1 MRLAPFENEF
11 SRRLTSLLPS
21 APRALGGVAI
31 VGLIGLGVAQQIDT
45 GRINL
50 DIKSEVN
57 SPPADARAASWIA
70 AHSDSTAVI
79 MARHV
84 PLAFHYARRK
94 VVWFPPSSDARLL
107 MQGIRRLKVDYV
119 IVVHRR
125 FSFYLPPDDACFAP
139 LVAAFPN
146 AFRLLVDDPGFRIF
160 AVTHDEQATEPL
172 GDRRL
177 AHAAAIT
184 RR

>member
-1 MRLAPFENEF
+1 
-11 SRRLTSLLPS
+11 
-21 APRALGGVAI
+21 
-31 VGLIGLGVAQQIDT
+31 
-45 GRINL
+45 
-50 DIKSEVN
+50 
-57 SPPADARAASWIA
+57 
-70 AHSDSTAVI
+70 
-79 MARHV
+79 
-84 PLAFHYARRK
+84 
-94 VVWFPPSSDARLL
+94 